1 MAVKKDRL
9 WKAGTDSQRD
19 DDSVYSEDVELKV
32 YTMSIGMF
40 FLLVKNSNM
49 EKPRLKTKVW
59 DSPE

>member
-32 YTMSIGMF
+32 STQC
-40 FLLVKNSNM
+40 
-49 EKPRLKTKVW
+49 P
-59 DSPE
+59 